1 MTFRMEAGDRL
12 LLYTDG
18 VTEALEAS
26 SRDEFGEDRLAAVFR
41 DQAAVGA
48 SASTVLS
55 AVQEALASFTK
66 GARQHDDITLVV
78 IERQ

>member
-1 MTFRMEAGDRL
+1 
-12 LLYTDG
+12 
-18 VTEALEAS
+18 
-26 SRDEFGEDRLAAVFR
+26 
-41 DQAAVGA
+41 
-48 SASTVLS
+48 VLS